1 MADEPDSRPAYSSR
15 LMSLER
21 QIAGLVEQVSRMAS
35 AVEQQNGRITRV
47 EDWRAVVDAR
57 LASIPTLDGIRE
69 VIAEENQRTQDAAEL
84 RQYHQLRTLV
94 WRAAGVVGTGAAGL
108 VVALLRG
115 WLG

>member
-69 VIAEENQRTQDAAEL
+69 VVREENREAADAAEL
-84 RQYHQLRTLV
+84 RQYRMLRAWFWKVTGLLASSLV
-94 WRAAGVVGTGAAGL
+94 GL
-108 VVALLRG
+108 GVALLQG